1 MLVTAMHWNYFTA
14 VCISVKKGPA
24 LETDGCDFQL
34 YGYVHNVHIYVP
46 VYVYNV
52 HIHVPG
58 YVYNVHIY
66 VPGYVYGGKSPENH
80 SAVRISKTL
89 QVMQALRKS

>member
-1 MLVTAMHWNYFTA
+1 MLVTAMHWNYFTT
-14 VCISVKKGPA
+14 VCISVQKGPA

-34 YGYVHNVHIYVP
+34 YGYVYNVHIYVL
-46 VYVYNV
+46 
-52 HIHVPG
+52 G

-66 VPGYVYGGKSPENH
+66 VPVYVYGGKSPENH

>member
-1 MLVTAMHWNYFTA
+1 MLVTAMHWNYFTT

-34 YGYVHNVHIYVP
+34 N
-46 VYVYNV
+46 
-52 HIHVPG
+52 G

>member
-14 VCISVKKGPA
+14 VCISVQKGPA
-24 LETDGCDFQL
+24 LETDGCDIQL
-34 YGYVHNVHIYVP
+34 N
-46 VYVYNV
+46 
-52 HIHVPG
+52 G

-80 SAVRISKTL
+80 IAVRISKTL

>member
-14 VCISVKKGPA
+14 VCISVQKGPA

-34 YGYVHNVHIYVP
+34 YGYVYNVDIHVP
-46 VYVYNV
+46 EYVYNV
-52 HIHVPG
+52 QIH
-58 YVYNVHIY
+58 